1 MVAVSINW
9 WAIIVAALVNMVVG
23 TVWYSKGV
31 FGETWAKLA
40 NMKMSDMGKNAGVYA
55 YPLVLVG
62 SLVQAYILRHF
73 VVYAGA
79 NTISE
84 GVMTGLWLWLGF
96 VAIASGVH
104 AIFEGRP
111 GKLWA
116 INAAYFFV
124 VLAVNGAILA
134 TWAS

>member
-1 MVAVSINW
+1 MVSVAINW

-31 FGETWAKLA
+31 FGEKWAKLA
-40 NMKMSDMGKNAGVYA
+40 NMKMSDMGKKAGQWA
-55 YPLVLVG
+55 YPMVAIG

-79 NTISE
+79 ANVAD
-84 GVMTGLWLWLGF
+84 GVVTGILLWLGF

-111 GKLWA
+111 RALWA
-116 INAAYFFV
+116 INAAYFLV
-124 VLAVNGAILA
+124 VLAINGALLA
-134 TWAS
+134 TWV